1 VEKGT
6 LIEFRVQNQRRLAAI
21 DRPEGKKLWI
31 AIDQH
36 LQPHTLHPRHITF
49 TVPHE
54 RFRPQDIPA
63 FWQRVEPLLDPESL
77 EVAWEILREEQR
89 PITPEGLAELLFSET
104 TAAAC
109 YAAYYL
115 LSEDR
120 FYFKLK
126 GESYEPRPA
135 TQVAELKHQSEKEAQ
150 RLADEAAFA
159 EHLAQA
165 LAGEFVA
172 WTPSDR
178 KRLEQL
184 ERYAIAI
191 EPSTQHQGAI
201 ELLRQLK
208 RPTQPLGAFQLLVD
222 LGLWSVHENLFLRRS
237 QIQVE
242 FPAKVLDVAKNH
254 LNSPPLDVDADL
266 RRDLTHLKVYTIDDE
281 STQEIDDG
289 LSIEPLGDRQKL
301 WIHIAD
307 PSRWVEVDDV
317 LDHEARRRATT
328 VYLPTGIIP
337 MFPSELA
344 TGPMSLVE
352 GRVCCA
358 LSFGIVLADTGE
370 VLEYEICPSR
380 IRPTYR
386 LSYDDVDM
394 ILEQAVPAEADL
406 LAIAQWGSRRS
417 QWRQQ
422 RGAIRI
428 DIPEP
433 SIKVAGEEVEISP
446 LHDSPARQLVAEMMI
461 LAGEVAAHYGSR
473 EGIPLPFRGQPPPEL
488 PPEDEL
494 RQLPAGM
501 VRDCAIRRCMPRSE
515 MSTQPNPHASLGLDA
530 YCQVTSPIRRY
541 TDLLAH
547 RQIKAHLRG
556 ETPPLT
562 PEQLNE
568 LLLQLVSSIQESS
581 LVERQ
586 TNRYWCLE
594 YLRRHRDEVWRG
606 ILLRWLRPE
615 ENLGLVLLED
625 LGVELAMRL
634 QRQANL
640 GESLLVRASR
650 VEPRTDQIWLEEV
663 AADAVAASSS
673 ETVAL

>member
-1 VEKGT
+1 MEKGT
-6 LIEFRVQNQRRLAAI
+6 LIEFRVQNQRRLATI

-31 AIDQH
+31 AMDQH
-36 LQPHTLHPRHITF
+36 LQSHTLHPRHITF

-63 FWQRVEPLLDPESL
+63 FWQQVQSLLDPESL
-77 EVAWEILREEQR
+77 EVAWEIIREEQR
-89 PITPEGLAELLFSET
+89 TITPQGLAELLFGET
-104 TAAAC
+104 TAATC

-126 GESYEPRPA
+126 GEVYEPRSVA
-135 TQVAELKHQSEKEAQ
+135 QVAELKHQHEKEAQ
-150 RLADEAAFA
+150 RLAEEATFT

-165 LAGEFVA
+165 LAGEAVQWSA
-172 WTPSDR
+172 GDR

-191 EPSTQHQGAI
+191 ETSAQHQGAV

-222 LGLWSVHENLFLRRS
+222 LGLWSTHENLFLRRS

-242 FPAKVLDVAKNH
+242 FSAKVLDVAHNC
-254 LNSPPLDVDADL
+254 LNSPPTDIDADL

-289 LSIEPLGDRQKL
+289 LSVEVVGDRQKL

-307 PSRWVEVDDV
+307 PSRWVMADDV

-352 GRVCCA
+352 GRLCCA
-358 LSFGIVLADTGE
+358 LSFGILLAESGE
-370 VLEYEICPSR
+370 VLEYEICPSW

-406 LAIAQWGSRRS
+406 LAIAHWGNRRS

-446 LHDSPARQLVAEMMI
+446 LRDSPARQLVAEMMI
-461 LAGEVAAHYGSR
+461 LAGEVAADYGLR
-473 EGIPLPFRGQPPPEL
+473 EGIPLPFRCQSPPEL
-488 PPEDEL
+488 PPDDEL
-494 RQLPAGM
+494 RQLPAGV

-568 LLLQLVSSIQESS
+568 LLLRLVSSIQESS

-650 VEPRTDQIWLEEV
+650 VDPRSDQIWLEEV
-663 AADAVAASSS
+663 SEVPSSPAA
-673 ETVAL
+673 TVTP

>member
-1 VEKGT
+1 MEKGT
-6 LIEFRVQNQRRLAAI
+6 LIEFRVQNQRRLAVI

-36 LQPHTLHPRHITF
+36 LQSHTLHPRDITF
-49 TVPHE
+49 TIPHE
-54 RFRPQDIPA
+54 RFHPQDIPA
-63 FWQRVEPLLDPESL
+63 FWQQVQPLLDPESL
-77 EVAWEILREEQR
+77 EVAWEIIREEQR
-89 PITPEGLAELLFSET
+89 TITPHSLAELLFSQT
-104 TAAAC
+104 SPVAC

-126 GESYEPRPA
+126 GEVYEPRPA
-135 TQVAELKHQSEKEAQ
+135 AQVAELKRQSEREAQ
-150 RLADEAAFA
+150 RLAEEATFA
-159 EHLAQA
+159 QHLARA
-165 LAGEFVA
+165 LAGESVQWSA
-172 WTPSDR
+172 SDR

-191 EPSTQHQGAI
+191 ETSPQHQGAI

-237 QIQVE
+237 QIPIE
-242 FPAKVLDVAKNH
+242 FSPKVLDVANH
-254 LNSPPLDVDADL
+254 YLNSPPKDIDAAL

-289 LSIEPLGDRQKL
+289 LSLEVVGTRQKL

-337 MFPSELA
+337 MFPAELA

-352 GRVCCA
+352 GQVCCA
-358 LSFGIVLADTGE
+358 LSFGIILAESGE
-370 VLEYEICPSR
+370 VQEYEICPSL

-394 ILEQAVPAEADL
+394 ILEQAVPGEADL
-406 LAIAQWGSRRS
+406 LAIAAWGRRRS

-433 SIKVAGEEVEISP
+433 SIKVAGEEVEILP
-446 LHDSPARQLVAEMMI
+446 LRDSPARQLVAEMMI
-461 LAGEVAAHYGSR
+461 LAGEVAAHYGLR
-473 EGIPLPFRGQPPPEL
+473 EGIPLPFRCQPPPEL
-488 PPEDEL
+488 PSEEEL
-494 RQLPAGM
+494 CQLPAGL
-501 VRDCAIRRCMPRSE
+501 VRDYAIRRCMPRSE

-556 ETPPLT
+556 DPPPHT
-562 PEQLNE
+562 AEQLNE
-568 LLLQLVSSIQESS
+568 LLLQLVSSLQESS

-594 YLRRHRDEVWRG
+594 YLRRHGNKVWRG

-615 ENLGLVLLED
+615 ENLGVVLLED
-625 LGVELAMRL
+625 LGVELTMRL
-634 QRQANL
+634 QRQAKL

-650 VEPRTDQIWLEEV
+650 VDPRSDQIWLEEV
-663 AADAVAASSS
+663 SAVTAPPAA
-673 ETVAL
+673 TVTP

>member
-1 VEKGT
+1 MEKGT
-6 LIEFRVQNQRRLAAI
+6 LIEFRVNNQRRLAVI
-21 DRPEGKKLWI
+21 DRPEGKKHWI

-36 LQPHTLHPRHITF
+36 LQAHTIHPRQLTF
-49 TVPHE
+49 TVPEE
-54 RFRPQDIPA
+54 RFRPQEIPT
-63 FWQRVEPLLDPESL
+63 FWQQVQPLLDADSL
-77 EVAWEILREEQR
+77 EVAWEIIREENR
-89 PITPEGLAELLFSET
+89 AITPADLAELLFSERS
-104 TAAAC
+104 AVAC

-126 GESYEPRPA
+126 GETYEARPA
-135 TQVAELKHQSEKEAQ
+135 AQVAELKHQSEREAQ
-150 RLADEAAFA
+150 RLAEEVSFR
-159 EHLAQA
+159 EHLTQA
-165 LAGEFVA
+165 LKGETVA
-172 WTPSDR
+172 WSASDR

-191 EPSTQHQGAI
+191 EPSGQHQAAI
-201 ELLRQLK
+201 DLLSELK

-222 LGLWSVHENLFLRRS
+222 LGLWSEHENLFLRRS
-237 QIQVE
+237 QIDVE
-242 FPAKVLDVAKNH
+242 FSAKVLAVAH
-254 LNSPPLDVDADL
+254 ERLTSPPTDIDAPL

-289 LSIEPLGDRQKL
+289 LSLEVVGDRQKL

-307 PSRWVEVDDV
+307 PTRWVMVDDV
-317 LDHEARRRATT
+317 LDQEARRRATT
-328 VYLPTGIIP
+328 VYLPTGMIP
-337 MFPSELA
+337 MFPTELA
-344 TGPMSLVE
+344 TGPMSLVA
-352 GRVCCA
+352 GQTCCA
-358 LSFGIVLADTGE
+358 LSFGILLAESGE
-370 VLEYEICPSR
+370 VLEYEICPSW

-394 ILEQAVPAEADL
+394 ILEQGVTGEADL
-406 LAIAQWGSRRS
+406 LAIAQWGQRRS
-417 QWRQQ
+417 EWRQQ

-428 DIPEP
+428 NIPEP
-433 SIKVAGEEVEISP
+433 NIKVAGEEVEISP

-461 LAGEVAAHYGSR
+461 LAGEVAAHFGAR
-473 EGIPLPFRGQPPPEL
+473 EGIPLPFRSQSPPEL
-488 PPEDEL
+488 PSEEEL
-494 RQLPAGM
+494 LQLPAGM

-568 LLLQLVSSIQESS
+568 ILLGLVSSVQESS

-594 YLRRHRDEVWRG
+594 YLRRHREEVWRG
-606 ILLRWLRPE
+606 ILLRWLRSE
-615 ENLGLVLLED
+615 EGLGLVLLED
-625 LGVELAMRL
+625 LGVELAMRF

-640 GESLLVRASR
+640 GECVLVRVSR
-650 VEPRTDQIWLEEV
+650 VDPRSDQIWLEEV
-663 AADAVAASSS
+663 PAETPMPP
-673 ETVAL
+673 ETVALS